1 MSELLTL
8 TRADIAHSIYRH
20 TRLPR
25 GHCQRMVDSILL
37 HIADALAAG
46 ENVKITNFGTFVLHD
61 KGERLGRNPKNGVEV
76 SIAPRRAVTFRAS
89 RALRNAVA

>member
-1 MSELLTL
+1 MSDLFTL

-25 GHCQRMVDSILL
+25 GHCQGMVDSILQ

-46 ENVKITNFGTFVLHD
+46 ENVKITNFGTFILRD
-61 KGERLGRNPKNGVEV
+61 KGERLGRNPKNGTEV
-76 SIAPRRAVTFRAS
+76 SITPRRVVTFRAS
-89 RALRNAVA
+89 NALRDAVF

>member
-1 MSELLTL
+1 MSDLLTL
-8 TRADIAHSIYRH
+8 TRADIAHSICRH

-25 GHCQRMVDSILL
+25 GHCQVIVESILQ

-46 ENVKITNFGTFVLHD
+46 ENVKITNFGTFILHD

-76 SIAPRRAVTFRAS
+76 SIAPRRVVTFRAS
-89 RALRNAVA
+89 NALRDAVA

>member
-1 MSELLTL
+1 MSELLAL

-25 GHCQRMVDSILL
+25 GHCQGMVDSILL
-37 HIADALAAG
+37 HIADALASG

-76 SIAPRRAVTFRAS
+76 SITPRRAVTFRAS